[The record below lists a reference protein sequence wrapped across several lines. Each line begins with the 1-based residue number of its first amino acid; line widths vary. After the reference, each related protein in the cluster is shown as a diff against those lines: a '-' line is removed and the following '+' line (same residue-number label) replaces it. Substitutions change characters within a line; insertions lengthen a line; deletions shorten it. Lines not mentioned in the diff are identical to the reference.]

1 MSTWDYM
8 TSADRRDCVDAGRFP
23 ADPDVFVDAI
33 DEGSNEV
40 KHDPAR
46 RYPADVVKALRMN
59 VPQRAQYDVVEA
71 HVGDRVE
78 CGRLITR
85 GNESNPK
92 RKGTPIKQ
100 FVPPTTRG
108 TVCEVGDGW
117 VTVRWDSG
125 RTTDVAPEGGDE
137 LYAAPEPYEVSV
149 LDLERGNRV
158 LARQLASSENLDAIV
173 VVDYIV
179 SNGADSPITVRYTD
193 RGGFVR
199 SADVPRTRFVA
210 VQP

>member
-8 TSADRRDCVDAGRFP
+8 TPADRRDCVDAGRFP
-23 ADPDVFVDAI
+23 ADPDVFIDAI

-40 KHDPAR
+40 KRNPAT

-59 VPQRAQYDVVEA
+59 VPTRAQYDVVEA

-78 CGRLITR
+78 CGRLVTR

-117 VTVRWDSG
+117 VSVRWDSG

-137 LYAAPEPYEVSV
+137 VYAAPAPYEVNV
-149 LDLERGNRV
+149 VDLEHGNRV
-158 LARQLASSENLDAIV
+158 LARQLVSSENLDAIV
-173 VVDYIV
+173 VVQYVASHGPDRPV
-179 SNGADSPITVRYTD
+179 MVHYTD
-193 RGGFVR
+193 RLGYVR
-199 SADVPRTRFVA
+199 TAELPRTRDVT